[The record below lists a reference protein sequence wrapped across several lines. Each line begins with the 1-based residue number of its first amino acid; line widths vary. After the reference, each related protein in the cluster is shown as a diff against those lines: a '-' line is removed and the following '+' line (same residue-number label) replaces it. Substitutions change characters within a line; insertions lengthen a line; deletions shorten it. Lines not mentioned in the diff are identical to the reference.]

1 MPRLILMGPPGSGK
15 GTQGERLAQAW
26 SVPRLAPGDMF
37 REHIRRG
44 TPLGMEVKSYSDA
57 GKLVPDA
64 VVIRVMAERLRAPDA
79 QAGWILDGFPRTV
92 PQAEA
97 LEELL
102 VHLNQPCDGIV
113 HLDVPEEVLMRRL
126 LQRAQ
131 EQQRVDDTPTVIQNR
146 LQEYYSKTQ
155 PLLDF
160 YGERVIHIDGTQPI
174 PQVTAQIERQ
184 VLVTR

>member
-1 MPRLILMGPPGSGK
+1 
-15 GTQGERLAQAW
+15 
-26 SVPRLAPGDMF
+26 MF

-44 TPLGMEVKSYSDA
+44 TPLGREVKSYSDA

-102 VHLNQPCDGIV
+102 VQLNQPCDGIV

-131 EQQRVDDTPTVIQNR
+131 EQQRVDDTPGVIQNR

-174 PQVTAQIERQ
+174 AQVTAQIQRQ
-184 VLVTR
+184 VLVTH

>member
-1 MPRLILMGPPGSGK
+1 MPRVILMGAPGSGK
-15 GTQGERLAQAW
+15 GTQGEVLSQAW
-26 SVPRLAPGDMF
+26 SVPRLAPGDIF
-37 REHIRRG
+37 RDHIRRG
-44 TPLGMEVKSYSDA
+44 TPLGLEVKSYSDA

-64 VVIRVMAERLRAPDA
+64 VVIRVMEERLTAADA

-97 LEELL
+97 LDELL
-102 VHLNQPCDGIV
+102 AQLGQPCDAILN
-113 HLDVPEEVLMRRL
+113 LDVPEPVLLGRL

-131 EQQRVDDTPTVIQNR
+131 EQNRADDTPAVIQNR

-160 YGERVIHIDGTQPI
+160 YGERVIRVDGTQSI
-174 PQVTAQIERQ
+174 DRVTAQIQ
-184 VLVTR
+184 AHLAAT

>member
-1 MPRLILMGPPGSGK
+1 
-15 GTQGERLAQAW
+15 
-26 SVPRLAPGDMF
+26 
-37 REHIRRG
+37 
-44 TPLGMEVKSYSDA
+44 
-57 GKLVPDA
+57 
-64 VVIRVMAERLRAPDA
+64 
-79 QAGWILDGFPRTV
+79 LDGFPRTV

-102 VHLNQPCDGIV
+102 VQLNQPCDGIV

-131 EQQRVDDTPTVIQNR
+131 EQQRVDDTPGVIQNR

-174 PQVTAQIERQ
+174 AQVTAQIQRQ
-184 VLVTR
+184 VLVTH